1 MGEVSGKTE
10 DRVQRTENKISGNQG
25 NRILGYQENGEFRI
39 CKLEL
44 RMDSVSKPALSK
56 AEWVRNDK
64 VVLKRDFII
73 CEILLD
79 GKVANLV

>member
-10 DRVQRTENKISGNQG
+10 DRGQRTENKISGNQG

-44 RMDSVSKPALSK
+44 RMDSVSKPALSPFGCAQGK
-56 AEWVRNDK
+56 LRRMGAE
-64 VVLKRDFII
+64 
-73 CEILLD
+73 
-79 GKVANLV
+79 